1 MARIPLRSRPVAA
14 TIVLLAAA
22 GVLISAAA
30 AYRLL
35 RVSRDLTAG
44 KNALVRVEP
53 RLRAEDL
60 AGARRLMTVAHN
72 RTLRA
77 GVRLHNSPE
86 LSLINLVPVAHQN
99 LRAIRQSVDL
109 GLKMV
114 DAGSRLLEAATPLA
128 DASSRRDQPLRSR
141 ELQFACRHRA
151 MHKRKGDIATEQRA
165 AVVGNAGE
173 ERIGERADGGNGGD
187 AKHQRG
193 EENAKAGKAAAQFAP
208 RQPNSEKKA

>member
-22 GVLISAAA
+22 AVLISAAA

-86 LSLINLVPVAHQN
+86 LSLINLIPVAHQN

-114 DAGSRLLEAATPLA
+114 DAGSRPPDAATPLA
-128 DASSRRDQPLRSR
+128 DARGRIEVPMRAGSIPVKTITALRDQVEDLSAGLPVEDDRPSGLLLFPPVKH
-141 ELQFACRHRA
+141 LQ
-151 MHKRKGDIATEQRA
+151 T
-165 AVVGNAGE
+165 AV
-173 ERIGERADGGNGGD
+173 
-187 AKHQRG
+187 
-193 EENAKAGKAAAQFAP
+193 
-208 RQPNSEKKA
+208 